1 MTQQSRT
8 PIGNRSRSITNSACW
23 RFWIQPGQNS
33 SQPCGTSTWKMVR
46 VLFWSSLSLHQPPL
60 TNWQNCIDKSWESR
74 TRVRWVDTI
83 LYFYSTEYRWPCS
96 YSSLLFCKSFFW
108 WGSLFSSQNSGVAV
122 LPKGKTRH
130 LFFSF
135 FLLVLWY
142 GPRVKRHSVRTS
154 KSPFF
159 TLWWIKMTSAE
170 RGDGRG

>member
-33 SQPCGTSTWKMVR
+33 SQPCGTSTWKMAR

-83 LYFYSTEYRWPCS
+83 LL
-96 YSSLLFCKSFFW
+96 LLFYRVPMTLFILFPFILQKLCLVRVAFFFPKFG
-108 WGSLFSSQNSGVAV
+108 GSCSSKWKNST
-122 LPKGKTRH
+122 PI
-130 LFFSF
+130 F
-135 FLLVLWY
+135 FLLSFGVVVWSESEEAQCEN
-142 GPRVKRHSVRTS
+142 V
-154 KSPFF
+154 
-159 TLWWIKMTSAE
+159 
-170 RGDGRG
+170 